1 MSKKNPEPQNN
12 NNIFDLTE
20 ILSKPVANQNVDPIF
35 RLDEENVIEHAQFD
49 DEPVEVIEPTE
60 TVVDDEDTGF
70 MSSKDIAES
79 IVNLLDGLQSSVIPF
94 MLEKKTF
101 TVKELEL
108 LQTLDTSGKTVYSQN
123 SPESAVLA
131 KYLKYKKTVEKIPFS
146 SGETRR
152 LVNATARYAET
163 TQMKVT
169 PLQGLMISYSE
180 VIVKRTA
187 VFFSE

>member
-12 NNIFDLTE
+12 NNVFDLTE

-35 RLDEENVIEHAQFD
+35 RLDEENAIEDAQFD
-49 DEPVEVIEPTE
+49 DAPIEVIQDDEPV
-60 TVVDDEDTGF
+60 DNEDNGF

-101 TVKELEL
+101 TAKELEL
-108 LQTLDTSGKTVYSQN
+108 LQSLDTSGKTVYSQN

-131 KYLKYKKTVEKIPFS
+131 KYLKHKKTIEKIPFS
-146 SGETRR
+146 NGETRR

-163 TQMKVT
+163 TKMKVT

-180 VIVKRTA
+180 VIVKRTS